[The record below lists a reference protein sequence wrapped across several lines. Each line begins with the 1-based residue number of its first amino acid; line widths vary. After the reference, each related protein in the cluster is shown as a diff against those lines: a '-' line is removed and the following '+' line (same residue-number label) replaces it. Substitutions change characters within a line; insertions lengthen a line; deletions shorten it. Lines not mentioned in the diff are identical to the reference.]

1 MNPTLPDFRAAA
13 FERGAPIDN
22 PYFPLTPGTIRS
34 YSGSKEEGGEIETES
49 NDLFVTLETKKIKGV
64 ETTVVRDTA
73 YHDGIL
79 VEDTLDWYA
88 QDADG
93 NVWYLGEIAYNYR
106 YDDAGNYTSTDTDGS
121 WTAGKGGAKPGW
133 IMPAQP
139 ELGVSYYQEFA
150 RGIAEDEGRVEAV
163 DEEVTITLDTYND
176 VLKTLDTTALEP
188 TAREFKYYAPGV
200 GQVLAEEGLNA
211 QNEADFVVELQ
222 EIRQVVKDDDDDD
235 EEDDDEDD
243 DDDNDDA
250 DDADDDAADEGDHGF
265 GLSDLSEGQP
275 LTGADRADGPDA
287 DDFEGEGA
295 DKYVTVLG
303 GTTDLDD
310 ALGAYTFDLHSG
322 RIREG
327 MVLYASS
334 EDIEAGDSFALKVRD
349 GKGLGLFA
357 IADGGELGIDLST
370 YEDGG
375 LFFRNILNGR
385 KATIDDGLAPLVLD
399 GDGTPLPIQPLHVL
413 GNDDGFNF
421 LNPVAGVHAVELESE
436 ALAEDDDVLL
446 LGFEDRRV
454 NDPDWD
460 GDYNDLI
467 VAVSEEPL
475 LADLVESLLAELQ
488 PVPEADALIA

>member
-1 MNPTLPDFRAAA
+1 MSMNPILPDFRAAA
-13 FERGAPIDN
+13 FEKGAPIDN
-22 PYFPLTPGTIRS
+22 PYFPVTPGTIRS

-49 NDLFVTLETKKIKGV
+49 NDLFVTFETKKIKGV

-73 YHDGIL
+73 YHDGVL

-106 YDDAGNYTSTDTDGS
+106 YDDEGDYTSTDTDGS

-139 ELGVSYYQEFA
+139 EVGDSYYQEFA

-163 DEEVTITLDTYND
+163 DEEVTIALDTYND

-222 EIRQVVKDDDDDD
+222 GTRQVVKDDDDDD
-235 EEDDDEDD
+235 AEDDDDD
-243 DDDNDDA
+243 DDDNDA
-250 DDADDDAADEGDHGF
+250 DDADDEAGEGDHEF
-265 GLSDLSEGQP
+265 DLSDLSDGQP
-275 LTGADRADGPDA
+275 LAGADQADGPDA
-287 DDFEGEGA
+287 DDFGGEGA

-327 MVLYASS
+327 MILYASS
-334 EDIEAGDSFALKVRD
+334 EEIEAGDSFALKVRD

-357 IADGGELGIDLST
+357 VADGGELGVDLST

-375 LFFRNILNGR
+375 LFFRNILTGR
-385 KATIDDGLAPLVLD
+385 KATIDDGLAPLVFD
-399 GDGTPLPIQPLHVL
+399 SDGTPLPIQPLHVV

-436 ALAEDDDVLL
+436 ALGEEDDVVLL
-446 LGFEDRRV
+446 SFEDRRV
-454 NDPDWD
+454 TDPDWD

-475 LADLVESLLAELQ
+475 SADLVESLLAELPSG
-488 PVPEADALIA
+488 PVADALIA

>member
-22 PYFPLTPGTIRS
+22 PYFPLTPGTIRT

-49 NDLFVTLETKKIKGV
+49 NDLFVTFETKTIKDV
-64 ETTVVRDTA
+64 QTTVVRDTA
-73 YHDGIL
+73 YNDGVL

-88 QDADG
+88 QDSDG

-106 YDDAGNYTSTDTDGS
+106 YDDEGVYTSTDTDGS

-139 ELGVSYYQEFA
+139 EVGVSYYQEFA

-163 DEEVTITLDTYND
+163 DEEVTIALDTYND

-211 QNEADFVVELQ
+211 QNEADFVVDLQ
-222 EIRQVVKDDDDDD
+222 GIRQVVKDDDDA
-235 EEDDDEDD
+235 EDD
-243 DDDNDDA
+243 DDDDDDA
-250 DDADDDAADEGDHGF
+250 DGDDDADETSDGDHGF
-265 GLSDLSEGQP
+265 GLSDLSDGQP
-275 LTGADRADGPDA
+275 LAGTEQADGPDA
-287 DDFEGEGA
+287 DDFEGEGT
-295 DKYVTVLG
+295 DMYVTVLG
-303 GTTDLDD
+303 GTTEHGD
-310 ALGAYTFDLHSG
+310 ALGAYTFDLRSG
-322 RIREG
+322 RILEG
-327 MVLYASS
+327 MILYASS

-357 IADGGELGIDLST
+357 VADGGELGINLST

-375 LFFRNILNGR
+375 LFFRNILTGSQ
-385 KATIDDGLAPLVLD
+385 AAIDDGLAPLVTD
-399 GDGTPLPIQPLHVL
+399 SDNTPLPIQPLHVL

-436 ALAEDDDVLL
+436 TLGEEDDVIL
-446 LGFEDRRV
+446 LGFEDKRV
-454 NDPDWD
+454 TDPDWD
-460 GDYNDLI
+460 GDYSDLI

-475 LADLVESLLAELQ
+475 SADLVESLLAELQ
-488 PVPEADALIA
+488 PVPLPDALIA

>member
-1 MNPTLPDFRAAA
+1 MNPILPDFRAAA
-13 FERGAPIDN
+13 FEKGAPIDN
-22 PYFPLTPGTIRS
+22 PYFPVTPGTIRS

-49 NDLFVTLETKKIKGV
+49 NDLFVTFETKKIKGV

-73 YHDGIL
+73 YHDGVL

-106 YDDAGNYTSTDTDGS
+106 YDDAGDYTSTDTDGS

-133 IMPAQP
+133 VMPARP
-139 ELGVSYYQEFA
+139 EVGDSYYQEFA
-150 RGIAEDEGRVEAV
+150 RGIAEDEGRVEEV
-163 DEEVTITLDTYND
+163 DEEVTIALDTYND

-222 EIRQVVKDDDDDD
+222 GTRQVVKDDDDDD
-235 EEDDDEDD
+235 AEDD
-243 DDDNDDA
+243 DDDNDA
-250 DDADDDAADEGDHGF
+250 DDADDEAGEGDHEF
-265 GLSDLSEGQP
+265 DLSDLSDDQP
-275 LTGADRADGPDA
+275 LAGADQADGPDA

-327 MVLYASS
+327 MILYASS
-334 EDIEAGDSFALKVRD
+334 EEIEAGDSFALKVRD

-357 IADGGELGIDLST
+357 VADGGELGVDLST

-375 LFFRNILNGR
+375 LFFRNILTGR

-399 GDGTPLPIQPLHVL
+399 SDGTPLPIQPLHVV

-436 ALAEDDDVLL
+436 ALGEEDDVVL

-454 NDPDWD
+454 TDPDWD

-475 LADLVESLLAELQ
+475 SADLVESLLAELQ
-488 PVPEADALIA
+488 SGPVADALIA